1 MKNKLILFGLIT
13 MIYSCGPDYKLEV
26 ENLKNEQDSLLS
38 IQMQKDSL
46 MNSYINDFN
55 EIQLSI
61 ESLAQ
66 QEKLLVEQS
75 KSNELT
81 LDAKTKIL
89 NNIESFRKIIDQNKN
104 KISSLQRKIKNY
116 SLKIDELDKMIANLN
131 LQLLER
137 DSSIALLSENIN
149 KLNSKIA
156 SVELEL
162 TNSKNDNEQKKQEI
176 ADKTIKLHTAYYTV
190 GTYRE
195 LKDKKVLSKEG
206 GILGLG
212 SSKSFT
218 SDLNNESFTKIDYTS
233 TKLIDIISKKIEIIS
248 IHPSDSYKII
258 NNGKQIM
265 AIEILDP
272 ERFWQAS
279 KYLVVVKS

>member
-38 IQMQKDSL
+38 IQMQKDCL

-75 KSNELT
+75 KSNELK

-104 KISSLQRKIKNY
+104 KISSQ
-116 SLKIDELDKMIANLN
+116 
-131 LQLLER
+131 R